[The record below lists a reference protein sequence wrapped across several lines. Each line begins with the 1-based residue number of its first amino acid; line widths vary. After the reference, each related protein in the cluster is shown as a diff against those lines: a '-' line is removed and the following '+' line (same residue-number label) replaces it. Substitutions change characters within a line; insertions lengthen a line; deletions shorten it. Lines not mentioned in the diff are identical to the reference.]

1 MAEGDPVRIIPH
13 RGIDDDCGSLEV
25 WFADGRESVRFYW
38 DNLVS
43 RRLSPKPLARQ
54 EAIEKATT
62 LARAEM
68 DKLILPSEAPNA
80 RRRHNRT
87 YRRAAPQRPGVVVG
101 IPCRARPVY
110 PKPEAAVASHLI
122 AAGIRPPIYLR
133 RCQLDVMATLV
144 VGAVHDQVTNAGI
157 RRA

>member
-43 RRLSPKPLARQ
+43 RRLSAKTFTRQ

-68 DKLILPSEAPNA
+68 DKLDTSE
-80 RRRHNRT
+80 
-87 YRRAAPQRPGVVVG
+87 
-101 IPCRARPVY
+101 
-110 PKPEAAVASHLI
+110 
-122 AAGIRPPIYLR
+122 
-133 RCQLDVMATLV
+133 
-144 VGAVHDQVTNAGI
+144 
-157 RRA
+157 